1 VRAGYPSRPATK
13 AYLDHELC
21 ITLRRNRPPML
32 LAFRGQLLQCMEKT
46 LGDHISTTLERHTMA
61 VFPVQ
66 AFHHGET
73 SIRWRCFFC
82 CSVLAS
88 LRLNFR
94 IAVCDLHQSNDDDPR
109 GGGGCP
115 VVLLCTYSVVR
126 TVLVM
131 GISRLARHVEV
142 VGRHGF

>member
-1 VRAGYPSRPATK
+1 MRAGYPSRPATK

-46 LGDHISTTLERHTMA
+46 LGDHISTTLERHTMP

-94 IAVCDLHQSNDDDPR
+94 IAVCDLHQSNDDVHEEDGREESELDRPNIF
-109 GGGGCP
+109 CE
-115 VVLLCTYSVVR
+115 
-126 TVLVM
+126 
-131 GISRLARHVEV
+131 LANMKLP
-142 VGRHGF
+142 